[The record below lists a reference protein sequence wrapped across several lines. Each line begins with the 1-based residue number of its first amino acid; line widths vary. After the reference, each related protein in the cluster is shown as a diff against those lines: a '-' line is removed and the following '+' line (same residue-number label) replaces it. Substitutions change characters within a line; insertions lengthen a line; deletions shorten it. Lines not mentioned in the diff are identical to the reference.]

1 MDWLFDPFAVTFVQ
15 RALWGGLLVSCLCAI
30 AGTWVVV
37 RGMAFLGEAMAHGM
51 LPGVAIAALLGGNL
65 LVGAAASAV
74 AMAAGVSVLGRNRRF
89 TPDVAIGLLF
99 IAMLSLG
106 VVIVSRSES
115 FAVDLTGY
123 LFGDVLAIGADDLW
137 LLAGAVLLAAVLA
150 AAGHRGFTALTF
162 DPRIAETL
170 GLRPR
175 VARLGLL
182 ALVTLAVVGS
192 FHLAGT
198 LLVFGLLIAPPAAAT
213 YWAHRIPTT
222 MALAAVFG
230 AAATVVGLLVSWHA
244 GTAAGATIAGCA
256 VGLFFASALLAA
268 VRERL
273 RRGARPAVAVAAS
286 AALLAGCAADPAP
299 APETE
304 VPHGYVEGAE
314 ETAEAQTRLVLA
326 DAGSGAVRVLDLI
339 TEEITELD
347 PVAGVSA
354 AAGDGRYAY
363 LAAPG
368 TVRIVDAGAWM
379 VDHDDHVHYYRTT
392 PGLRGELALPT
403 VTAPTGT
410 APSPTAPGGTAS
422 SGVAPTGAAPSGS
435 APVGTAAPG
444 SAPAGTAP
452 PGGSAT
458 STAPVGTALSDITAA
473 ADRAVAVLNSGGTA
487 AVLDRAALDAG
498 RVPDPV
504 TVPGLVLPVDGA
516 LVSVDPGSG
525 LVQLRE
531 RDGTVRRAL
540 GEPCPEPRGAAVT
553 RRGAVFGC
561 ATGALVVSGET
572 ARTVPYPPGTAPED
586 RATAF
591 TQRPGASALTA
602 PAGQRGLWLLDVARG
617 TWTRFDTGP
626 VLAAATA
633 GEGTPVLALGP
644 DGVLRGL
651 DPATGAELAR
661 RPLTTPGAAA
671 DIAVDTTR
679 AYLTDPERR
688 TVYEIDYLDGLRVAR
703 EFPLEITP
711 AHLVQAGR

>member
-15 RALWGGLLVSCLCAI
+15 RALWGGVLVSCLCAI

-51 LPGVAIAALLGGNL
+51 LPGVAVAALLGGNL
-65 LVGAAASAV
+65 LAGAAVSAV

-99 IAMLSLG
+99 VAMLSLG

-123 LFGDVLAIGADDLW
+123 LFGDVLAIGVGDLR
-137 LLAGAVLLAAVLA
+137 LLACAVLLAAVLA

-162 DPRIAETL
+162 EPRIAEAL

-175 VARLGLL
+175 LARVGLL

-222 MALAAVFG
+222 MLLAAVFG
-230 AAATVVGLLVSWHA
+230 SVATVAGLLVSWHA
-244 GTAAGATIAGCA
+244 GTAAGATIAACA
-256 VGLFFASALLAA
+256 VALFFGSALVAA
-268 VRERL
+268 LRERL
-273 RRGARPAVAVAAS
+273 RRGARPAVAVAA
-286 AALLAGCAADPAP
+286 AAAVLTGCAADPGP
-299 APETE
+299 APEMD

-314 ETAEAQTRLVLA
+314 EAAEAQTRLVLA
-326 DAGSGAVRVLDLI
+326 DAETGAVRVLDLI

-347 PVAGVSA
+347 PLPGVTDATS
-354 AAGDGRYAY
+354 DGRYVY
-363 LAAPG
+363 LSAGG
-368 TVRIVDAGAWM
+368 TVRVADAGAWM
-379 VDHDDHVHYYRTT
+379 VDHDDHVHYYRTP
-392 PGLRGELALPT
+392 PGVRGEFAVPT
-403 VTAPTGT
+403 VAEPAVTT
-410 APSPTAPGGTAS
+410 
-422 SGVAPTGAAPSGS
+422 PTGAAPSD
-435 APVGTAAPG
+435 
-444 SAPAGTAP
+444 TAP
-452 PGGSAT
+452 SV
-458 STAPVGTALSDITAA
+458 TAPSVIAPTVTAPSGTTAA
-473 ADRAVAVLNSGGTA
+473 ADRAVAVLNSGDSAT
-487 AVLDRAALDAG
+487 VLDRTALDAG
-498 RVPDPV
+498 RIPDPV
-504 TVPGLVLPVDGA
+504 TVPGAALPIDGA
-516 LVSVDPGSG
+516 LVSVDPASG
-525 LVQLRE
+525 QVHLRE
-531 RDGTVRRAL
+531 RDGAVRRTLA
-540 GEPCPEPRGAAVT
+540 ETCPEPRAAAVT

-561 ATGALVVSGET
+561 ATGALVVSGEN

-602 PAGQRGLWLLDVARG
+602 PAGRRGLWLLDVARA

-633 GEGTPVLALGP
+633 GEGTPVLVLAP
-644 DGVLRGL
+644 DGVLRAL
-651 DPATGAELAR
+651 DPATGAELAS
-661 RPLTTPGAAA
+661 RPLTTPGAPAR
-671 DIAVDTTR
+671 IAVDTTR

-688 TVYEIDYLDGLRVAR
+688 IVYEIDYLDALRVAR
-703 EFPLEITP
+703 EFPLDITP
-711 AHLVQAGR
+711 AYLAQAGR

>member
-51 LPGVAIAALLGGNL
+51 LPGVAVAALLGGNL
-65 LVGAAASAV
+65 LVGAAVSAV
-74 AMAAGVSVLGRNRRF
+74 AMAAGVSALGRNRRF

-99 IAMLSLG
+99 IAMLSVG

-175 VARLGLL
+175 LARAGLL

-222 MALAAVFG
+222 MALAAGFG
-230 AAATVVGLLVSWHA
+230 AVATVLGLLVSWHA
-244 GTAAGATIAGCA
+244 GTAAGATIAAAA
-256 VGLFFASALLAA
+256 VGLFFASALVAA

-273 RRGARPAVAVAAS
+273 RRGARPAAAVAA
-286 AALLAGCAADPAP
+286 AAAVMAGCAADPAP
-299 APETE
+299 AAKTE

-326 DAGSGAVRVLDLI
+326 DAGTGAVRVLDLI
-339 TEEITELD
+339 TEEVTELD
-347 PVAGVSA
+347 PLPGVTA

-363 LAAPG
+363 LSAPG
-368 TVRIVDAGAWM
+368 TVRVADAGAWM
-379 VDHDDHVHYYRTT
+379 VDHDDHVHYYRTA
-392 PGLRGELALPT
+392 PGIRGELAAPSGT
-403 VTAPTGT
+403 ASAESAPTGT
-410 APSPTAPGGTAS
+410 ASAEAVPTGTAS
-422 SGVAPTGAAPSGS
+422 AEGVPSGTASVQGAS
-435 APVGTAAPG
+435 AV
-444 SAPAGTAP
+444 P
-452 PGGSAT
+452 PGAVVS
-458 STAPVGTALSDITAA
+458 AA
-473 ADRAVAVLNSGGTA
+473 ADRAVAVLNAGGTA
-487 AVLDRAALDAG
+487 TVLDRTALDAG

-504 TVPGLVLPVDGA
+504 TVPGIALPVDGA
-516 LVSVDPGSG
+516 IAAVDPGTG
-525 LVQLRE
+525 QVQLRE
-531 RDGTVRRAL
+531 RDGSVRRAVA
-540 GEPCPEPRGAAVT
+540 EPCPEPRGAAVT

-561 ATGALVVSGET
+561 ATGALVIAGET
-572 ARTVPYPPGTAPED
+572 ARTIPYPPGTAPED
-586 RATAF
+586 RATTF
-591 TQRPGASALTA
+591 TQRPGSSTLTA
-602 PAGQRGLWLLDVARG
+602 PAGDRGLWLLDVARG

-626 VLAAATA
+626 VTAAATA

-644 DGVLRGL
+644 DGVLRAL
-651 DPATGAELAR
+651 DPATGAEQAR
-661 RPLTTPGAAA
+661 RQLTTPGAAA
-671 DIAVDTTR
+671 RIAVDTTR

-688 TVYEIDYLDGLRVAR
+688 IVYEIDYLDALRVAR
-703 EFPLEITP
+703 EFPLDIAPT
-711 AHLVQAGR
+711 HLAQAGR

>member
-1 MDWLFDPFAVTFVQ
+1 MDWLVDPFAVTFVQ
-15 RALWGGLLVSCLCAI
+15 RALLGGLLVSCLCAI

-65 LVGAAASAV
+65 LAGAAVSAV

-123 LFGDVLAIGADDLW
+123 LFGDVLAIDAGDLR

-175 VARLGLL
+175 LARIGLL

-222 MALAAVFG
+222 MLLASLFG
-230 AAATVVGLLVSWHA
+230 AVATVVGLLVSWHA
-244 GTAAGATIAGCA
+244 GTAAGATIAACA
-256 VGLFFASALLAA
+256 VGLFFGSALLAA
-268 VRERL
+268 CRERL
-273 RRGARPAVAVAAS
+273 RRGPRGPRRVAGVAVAAT
-286 AALLAGCAADPAP
+286 AGLLAGCGADSAP
-299 APETE
+299 APEPD

-314 ETAEAQTRLVLA
+314 ETAEAQPRLLLA
-326 DAGSGAVRVLDLI
+326 DTGTGAVRVLDLI
-339 TEEITELD
+339 TAELTD
-347 PVAGVSA
+347 LAPLPGVTA

-368 TVRIVDAGAWM
+368 GVRVADAGSWM
-379 VDHDDHVHYYRTT
+379 VDHGDHVHYYRTA
-392 PGLRGELALPT
+392 PGVRGELT
-403 VTAPTGT
+403 VP
-410 APSPTAPGGTAS
+410 
-422 SGVAPTGAAPSGS
+422 
-435 APVGTAAPG
+435 
-444 SAPAGTAP
+444 AP
-452 PGGSAT
+452 PGLA
-458 STAPVGTALSDITAA
+458 AA
-473 ADRAVAVLNSGGTA
+473 ADRAVAVLNTGATA
-487 AVLDRAALDAG
+487 TVLDRAALDAG
-498 RVPDPV
+498 RIPDPV
-504 TVPGLVLPVDGA
+504 TVPGIALPVDGA
-516 LVSVDPGSG
+516 LVTVDPGTG
-525 LVQLRE
+525 RVQLLE
-531 RDGTVRRAL
+531 RDGSVRRAV
-540 GEPCPEPRGAAVT
+540 GEPCPDPRGTAVT

-561 ATGALVVSGET
+561 ATGALVVTGET
-572 ARTVPYPPGTAPED
+572 ARTVPYPPGTAPGD
-586 RATAF
+586 RATTF
-591 TQRPGASALTA
+591 TQRPGASTLTA
-602 PAGQRGLWLLDVARG
+602 SAGTSGLWLLDVARG
-617 TWTRFDTGP
+617 TWTRLDTGP

-633 GEGTPVLALGP
+633 GEGTPVLALAP
-644 DGVLRGL
+644 DGVLRAL

-661 RPLTTPGAAA
+661 RPLTTPGAPAR
-671 DIAVDTTR
+671 IAVDTAR

-688 TVYEIDYLDGLRVAR
+688 TVYEIDYLDALRVAR
-703 EFPLEITP
+703 EFPLDITP
-711 AHLVQAGR
+711 GLLAQAGR

>member
-1 MDWLFDPFAVTFVQ
+1 MNWLFDPFAVTFVQ

-37 RGMAFLGEAMAHGM
+37 RGMAFLGDAMAHGM
-51 LPGVAIAALLGGNL
+51 LPGIAVAALLGGNL
-65 LVGAAASAV
+65 LAGAAVSAV
-74 AMAAGVSVLGRNRRF
+74 AIAAGVSVLGRSRRF
-89 TPDVAIGLLF
+89 TPDVAIGLLLV
-99 IAMLSLG
+99 AMLSLG
-106 VVIVSRSES
+106 VVIVSRSAS

-123 LFGDVLAIGADDLW
+123 LFGDVLAIGPRDLW
-137 LLAGAVLLAAVLA
+137 LLAGAVLLASVLA
-150 AAGHRGFTALTF
+150 AAGHRGFVALTF
-162 DPRIAETL
+162 DPRIAQTL

-175 VARLGLL
+175 LARLGLL

-230 AAATVVGLLVSWHA
+230 AVATVGGLLVSWHA
-244 GTAAGATIAGCA
+244 GTAAGATIAATA
-256 VGLFFASALLAA
+256 VGLFFGSALVAA
-268 VRERL
+268 LRNRL
-273 RRGARPAVAVAAS
+273 RRAGRPVAVAAA
-286 AALLAGCAADPAP
+286 AALLAGCGASP
-299 APETE
+299 APEPE
-304 VPHGYVEGAE
+304 ASHGYVEGAE
-314 ETAEAQTRLVLA
+314 ETAEAQPRLVLA
-326 DAGSGAVRVLDLI
+326 DAATGAVRVLDL
-339 TEEITELD
+339 TSEQLTPLG
-347 PVAGVSA
+347 PVPGVTA
-354 AAGDGRYAY
+354 ATGDGRYAY
-363 LAAPG
+363 LSTPG
-368 TVRIVDAGAWM
+368 SVRVLDAGAWM
-379 VDHDDHVHYYRTT
+379 VDHGDHVHYYRTA
-392 PGLRGELALPT
+392 PGATGEL
-403 VTAPTGT
+403 
-410 APSPTAPGGTAS
+410 
-422 SGVAPTGAAPSGS
+422 
-435 APVGTAAPG
+435 
-444 SAPAGTAP
+444 TAP
-452 PGGSAT
+452 PVTG
-458 STAPVGTALSDITAA
+458 AA
-473 ADRAVAVLNSGGTA
+473 ADRAVAVLNSGTTA
-487 AVLDRAALDAG
+487 TVLDRAALDEG

-504 TVPGLVLPVDGA
+504 TVSGVVLPENGA

-525 LVQLRE
+525 QVTLRE
-531 RDGTVRRAL
+531 RDGAVRRAL
-540 GEPCPEPRGAAVT
+540 DEPCPEPRGQAVT

-602 PAGQRGLWLLDVARG
+602 PAGQRGLWLLDIERS

-661 RPLTTPGAAA
+661 RPLTTPGAPAR
-671 DIAVDTTR
+671 IAVDTTR

-703 EFPLEITP
+703 EFPLDLTP
-711 AHLVQAGR
+711 TLLAQAGR